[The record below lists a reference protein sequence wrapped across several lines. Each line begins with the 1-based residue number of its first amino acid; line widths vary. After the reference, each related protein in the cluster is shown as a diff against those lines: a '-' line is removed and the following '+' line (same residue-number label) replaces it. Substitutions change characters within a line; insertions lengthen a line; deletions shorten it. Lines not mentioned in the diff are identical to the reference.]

1 MASNGV
7 PVPGVCGSYERLLAP
22 VGLSGVSMFQSVSA
36 EPGAALWVAFF
47 CGELGPEAFV
57 GLPCTGRQ
65 VTTAYGGSPG
75 PTPGLVGWVRR
86 ASAID
91 TKCLEWR
98 L

>member
-22 VGLSGVSMFQSVSA
+22 VGLSGDSMFQSVSA

-57 GLPCTGRQ
+57 GLPCTGRH
-65 VTTAYGGSPG
+65 VTTANGGFTGTHSRFSG
-75 PTPGLVGWVRR
+75 VGSQSVCYRHLV
-86 ASAID
+86 S
-91 TKCLEWR
+91 
-98 L
+98 